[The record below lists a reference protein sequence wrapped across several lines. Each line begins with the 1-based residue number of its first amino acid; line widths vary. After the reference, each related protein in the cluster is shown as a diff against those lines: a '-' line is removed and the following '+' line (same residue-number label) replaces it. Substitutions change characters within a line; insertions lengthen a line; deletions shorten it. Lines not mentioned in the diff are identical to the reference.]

1 MTYKANHKRYNEMQY
16 RNCGS
21 SGLKLPLISLG
32 LWHNFGGK
40 TINPE
45 SKKVLFKAF
54 DLGITHFDLANNYG
68 PPYGS
73 AETNF
78 GKVMKSDLKKYRD
91 ELIISSKA
99 GYDMW
104 EGPYGEWGSKKHIV
118 ASCDQSLKRMCVD
131 YFDIFYSHRFDPNT
145 PLEETA
151 DALESIYRSGKAQY
165 IGVSSY
171 SSKKT
176 NQMFE
181 ILKSRNI
188 KILIHQPSY
197 SLINRWI
204 EKDLTKT
211 LLKKGIG
218 CIAFSP
224 LAQGMLSEKY
234 LKGIP
239 KISRANQ
246 KITSLDKSLITKKNI
261 KMINELN
268 SIAKKRGQSLS
279 QMALAW
285 TLNNKAVTS
294 ALIGVRNLKQLK
306 ENVES
311 LKNLNFSKKNYHQ
324 LTKKLKMVELIYGF
338 HLALINYSIILKSDL
353 YLSVIVRPNPG
364 LLSSKSINPFSGT
377 GSPSKI

>member
-1 MTYKANHKRYNEMQY
+1 MTFKALDKRYSEMEY
-16 RNCGS
+16 RKCGA

-40 TINPE
+40 TINLE

-73 AETNF
+73 AEANF
-78 GKVMKSDLKKYRD
+78 GKIMKRDLKKYRD

-104 EGPYGEWGSKKHIV
+104 DGPYGEWGSKKHVI
-118 ASCDQSLKRMCVD
+118 ASCDQSLKRMNLD
-131 YFDIFYSHRFDPNT
+131 YVDIFYSHRFDPNT

-165 IGVSSY
+165 IGISSY
-171 SSKKT
+171 SAKQTKK
-176 NQMFE
+176 MYE
-181 ILKSRNI
+181 ILNSRNI

-211 LLKKGIG
+211 LINKGIG

-239 KISRANQ
+239 KVSRANQ
-246 KITSLDKSLITKKNI
+246 KITSLDKKLITSRNI
-261 KMINELN
+261 TMIKELN
-268 SIAKKRGQSLS
+268 IIAKKRGQSLS
-279 QMALAW
+279 QMSIAW
-285 TLNNKAVTS
+285 VLNNKAVTS

-306 ENVES
+306 ENVDT
-311 LKNLNFSKKNYHQ
+311 LKRLDFTNN
-324 LTKKLKMVELIYGF
+324 ELS
-338 HLALINYSIILKSDL
+338 LINKKAKDGNINLWL
-353 YLSVIVRPNPG
+353 A
-364 LLSSKSINPFSGT
+364 SSSH
-377 GSPSKI
+377 

>member
-1 MTYKANHKRYNEMQY
+1 MTFKALDKRYSEMEY
-16 RNCGS
+16 RKCGA

-40 TINPE
+40 TINLE

-73 AETNF
+73 AEANF
-78 GKVMKSDLKKYRD
+78 GKIMKRDLKKYRD

-104 EGPYGEWGSKKHIV
+104 DGPYGEWGSKKHVI
-118 ASCDQSLKRMCVD
+118 ASCDQSLKRMNLD
-131 YFDIFYSHRFDPNT
+131 YVDIFYSHRFDPNT

-165 IGVSSY
+165 IGISSY
-171 SSKKT
+171 SAKQTKK
-176 NQMFE
+176 MYE
-181 ILKSRNI
+181 ILNTRNI

-211 LLKKGIG
+211 LINKGIG

-224 LAQGMLSEKY
+224 LAQGMLSDKY

-239 KISRANQ
+239 KVSRANQ
-246 KITSLDKSLITKKNI
+246 KITSLDKKLITSRNI
-261 KMINELN
+261 TMIKDLN
-268 SIAKKRGQSLS
+268 IIAKKRGQSLS
-279 QMALAW
+279 QMSIAW
-285 TLNNKAVTS
+285 ILNNKAVTS

-306 ENVES
+306 ENVDT
-311 LKNLNFSKKNYHQ
+311 LKRLDFTNN
-324 LTKKLKMVELIYGF
+324 ELS
-338 HLALINYSIILKSDL
+338 LINKKAKDGNINLWL
-353 YLSVIVRPNPG
+353 A
-364 LLSSKSINPFSGT
+364 SSSH
-377 GSPSKI
+377 

>member
-1 MTYKANHKRYNEMQY
+1 MKY

-40 TINPE
+40 TINVE

-78 GKVMKSDLKKYRD
+78 GKIMKRDLKNYRD
-91 ELIISSKA
+91 ELLISSKA

-104 EGPYGEWGSKKHIV
+104 DGPYGEWGSKKHII
-118 ASCDQSLKRMCVD
+118 ASCDQSLKRMNLD
-131 YFDIFYSHRFDPNT
+131 YVDIFYSHRFDPNT

-171 SSKKT
+171 SSKQTKK
-176 NQMFE
+176 MYE

-197 SLINRWI
+197 SLINTWI

-211 LLKKGIG
+211 LLNKGIG

-239 KISRANQ
+239 KVSRANQ
-246 KITSLDKSLITKKNI
+246 KITSLLKNLISAKNI
-261 KMINELN
+261 RTIKDLN
-268 SIAKKRGQSLS
+268 IIAKKRGQSLA
-279 QMALAW
+279 QMSLAW
-285 TLNNKAVTS
+285 VLNNKAVTS
-294 ALIGVRNLKQLK
+294 ALIGVRNLKQLN
-306 ENVES
+306 ENVAS
-311 LKNLNFSKKNYHQ
+311 LNNLDFTKSELTLISKKAREGNIN
-324 LTKKLKMVELIYGF
+324 LW
-338 HLALINYSIILKSDL
+338 LA
-353 YLSVIVRPNPG
+353 
-364 LLSSKSINPFSGT
+364 SSNH
-377 GSPSKI
+377 

>member
-1 MTYKANHKRYNEMQY
+1 MTYKAFEKRYSEMEY
-16 RNCGS
+16 RKCGS

-73 AETNF
+73 AEANF
-78 GKVMKSDLKKYRD
+78 GKIMKRDLKKYRD

-104 EGPYGEWGSKKHIV
+104 DGPYGEWGSKKHVI
-118 ASCDQSLKRMCVD
+118 ASCDQSLKRMNLD
-131 YFDIFYSHRFDPNT
+131 YVDIFYSHRFDPNT

-165 IGVSSY
+165 IGISSY
-171 SSKKT
+171 SAKQTKK
-176 NQMFE
+176 MYE
-181 ILKSRNI
+181 ILNSRNI

-211 LLKKGIG
+211 LINKGIG

-224 LAQGMLSEKY
+224 LAQGMLSDKY

-239 KISRANQ
+239 KVSRANQ
-246 KITSLDKSLITKKNI
+246 KITSLDKKLITSRNI
-261 KMINELN
+261 TMIKDLN
-268 SIAKKRGQSLS
+268 IIAKKRGQSLS
-279 QMALAW
+279 QMSIAW
-285 TLNNKAVTS
+285 ILNNKAVTS

-306 ENVES
+306 ENVDT
-311 LKNLNFSKKNYHQ
+311 LKRLDFTNN
-324 LTKKLKMVELIYGF
+324 ELS
-338 HLALINYSIILKSDL
+338 LINKKAKDGNINLWL
-353 YLSVIVRPNPG
+353 A
-364 LLSSKSINPFSGT
+364 SSSH
-377 GSPSKI
+377 

>member
-1 MTYKANHKRYNEMQY
+1 MSYKANDKRYNDMEY
-16 RNCGS
+16 RKCGS

-73 AETNF
+73 AEANF
-78 GKVMKSDLKKYRD
+78 GKIMKNDLNKYRD

-104 EGPYGEWGSKKHIV
+104 MGPYGEWGSKKHVI
-118 ASCDQSLKRMCVD
+118 ASCDQSLKRMGLEYV
-131 YFDIFYSHRFDPNT
+131 DIFYSHRFDPNT

-165 IGVSSY
+165 IGISSY
-171 SSKKT
+171 SAKQTKK
-176 NQMFE
+176 MFE
-181 ILKSRNI
+181 ILISRNI

-211 LLKKGIG
+211 LLNKGIG

-246 KITSLDKSLITKKNI
+246 KITSLDKKLITNKNI
-261 KMINELN
+261 KMIKELN
-268 SIAKKRGQSLS
+268 ILAKKRGQSLS
-279 QMALAW
+279 QMAIAW
-285 TLNNKAVTS
+285 ALNNKAVTS
-294 ALIGVRNLKQLK
+294 TLIGVRNLKQLR
-306 ENVES
+306 ENVDR
-311 LKNLNFSKKNYHQ
+311 LNKLNFTKNELSLNNKKAKDGGIN
-324 LTKKLKMVELIYGF
+324 LW
-338 HLALINYSIILKSDL
+338 LA
-353 YLSVIVRPNPG
+353 
-364 LLSSKSINPFSGT
+364 SSSH
-377 GSPSKI
+377 

>member
-1 MTYKANHKRYNEMQY
+1 MTYKAFEKRYSEMEY
-16 RNCGS
+16 RKCGA

-73 AETNF
+73 AEANF
-78 GKVMKSDLKKYRD
+78 GKIMKRDLKKYRD

-104 EGPYGEWGSKKHIV
+104 DGPYGEWGSKKHVI
-118 ASCDQSLKRMCVD
+118 ASCDQSLKRMNLD
-131 YFDIFYSHRFDPNT
+131 YVDIFYSHRFDPNT

-165 IGVSSY
+165 IGISSY
-171 SSKKT
+171 SAKQTKK
-176 NQMFE
+176 MYE
-181 ILKSRNI
+181 ILNSRNI

-211 LLKKGIG
+211 LINKGIG

-239 KISRANQ
+239 KVSRANQ
-246 KITSLDKSLITKKNI
+246 KITSLDKKLITSRNI
-261 KMINELN
+261 TMIKDLN
-268 SIAKKRGQSLS
+268 IIAKKRGQSLS
-279 QMALAW
+279 QMSIAW
-285 TLNNKAVTS
+285 ILNNKAVTS

-306 ENVES
+306 ENVDT
-311 LKNLNFSKKNYHQ
+311 LKRLDFTNN
-324 LTKKLKMVELIYGF
+324 ELS
-338 HLALINYSIILKSDL
+338 LINKKAKDGNINLWL
-353 YLSVIVRPNPG
+353 A
-364 LLSSKSINPFSGT
+364 SSSH
-377 GSPSKI
+377 

>member
-1 MTYKANHKRYNEMQY
+1 MIYKAFDKRYSEMQY
-16 RNCGS
+16 RKCGT

-32 LWHNFGGK
+32 LWHNFGKK

-45 SKKVLFKAF
+45 FKKVIFKAF

-78 GKVMKSDLKKYRD
+78 GKIMKTDFKKYRD

-104 EGPYGEWGSKKHIV
+104 AGPYGEWGSKKHIV
-118 ASCDQSLKRMCVD
+118 ASCDQSLKRMGLD

-151 DALESIYRSGKAQY
+151 DALENIYKSGKTLY
-165 IGVSSY
+165 VGISSY

-176 NQMFE
+176 KE
-181 ILKSRNI
+181 IYKILKSRNI

-197 SLINRWI
+197 SIINRWI
-204 EKDLTKT
+204 EKDLTQT
-211 LLKKGIG
+211 LINYGIG

-224 LAQGMLSEKY
+224 IAQGMLSEKY
-234 LKGIP
+234 LKKIP
-239 KISRANQ
+239 KNSRANQ
-246 KITSLDKSLITKKNI
+246 KITSLNKKLITSKNI
-261 KMINELN
+261 KTINDLN
-268 SIAKKRGQSLS
+268 VIAKKRGQSLA
-279 QMALAW
+279 QMSIAW
-285 TLNNKAVTS
+285 VLNNKAVTS

-311 LKNLNFSKKNYHQ
+311 LNNLNFSKN
-324 LTKKLKMVELIYGF
+324 EL
-338 HLALINYSIILKSDL
+338 LLINKKAKDGGINLWL
-353 YLSVIVRPNPG
+353 A
-364 LLSSKSINPFSGT
+364 SSSY
-377 GSPSKI
+377 

>member
-1 MTYKANHKRYNEMQY
+1 MIYKAFDKRYSEMQY
-16 RNCGS
+16 RKCGT

-32 LWHNFGGK
+32 LWHNFGKK

-45 SKKVLFKAF
+45 SKKVIYKAF

-73 AETNF
+73 AEINF
-78 GKVMKSDLKKYRD
+78 GKIMKTDFKKYRD

-104 EGPYGEWGSKKHIV
+104 AGPYGEWGSKKHIV
-118 ASCDQSLKRMCVD
+118 ASCDQSLKRMGLD

-151 DALESIYRSGKAQY
+151 DALENIYKSGKTLY
-165 IGVSSY
+165 VGISSY

-176 NQMFE
+176 KE
-181 ILKSRNI
+181 IYKILKSRNI

-197 SLINRWI
+197 SIINRWI
-204 EKDLTKT
+204 EKDLTQT
-211 LLKKGIG
+211 LINYGIG

-224 LAQGMLSEKY
+224 IAQGMLSEKY
-234 LKGIP
+234 LKKIP
-239 KISRANQ
+239 KNSRANQ
-246 KITSLDKSLITKKNI
+246 KITSLNKKLITSKNI
-261 KMINELN
+261 KTINDLN
-268 SIAKKRGQSLS
+268 VIAKKRGQSLA
-279 QMALAW
+279 QMSIAW
-285 TLNNKAVTS
+285 VLNNKAVTS

-311 LKNLNFSKKNYHQ
+311 LNNLNFSKN
-324 LTKKLKMVELIYGF
+324 EL
-338 HLALINYSIILKSDL
+338 LLINKKAKDGGINLWL
-353 YLSVIVRPNPG
+353 A
-364 LLSSKSINPFSGT
+364 SSSY
-377 GSPSKI
+377 